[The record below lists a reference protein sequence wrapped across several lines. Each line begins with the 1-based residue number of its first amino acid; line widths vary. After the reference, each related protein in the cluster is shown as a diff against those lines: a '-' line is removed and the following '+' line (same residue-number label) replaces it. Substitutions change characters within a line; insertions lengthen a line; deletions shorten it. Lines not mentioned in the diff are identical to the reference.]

1 MENLKNEILQEF
13 ENYWAKEDKLMED
26 NAQYF
31 DTEKYTQE
39 FIENKKAE
47 LNRSKEIYRKMSS
60 ENFERLGNNY
70 INSLKVDTNKIDSL
84 EYQTKLSNILK
95 IIELKDGNISRD
107 SIQFMV
113 NARDVNTL
121 QALSTKY
128 NTNTLKEA
136 LEEANIEGLKYKAQE
151 LIYHANLNLYDFM
164 GKPRKRS
171 DVIQFF
177 K

>member
-13 ENYWAKEDKLMED
+13 ENYWAKEDKLIQD

-31 DTEKYTQE
+31 DTEKYTKE

-47 LNRSKEIYRKMSS
+47 LDRAKETYRKMSS
-60 ENFERLGNNY
+60 EKFERLGNNY
-70 INSLKVDTNKIDSL
+70 INSLKVDTQTINSL
-84 EYQTKLSNILK
+84 EYQTKLANVLK
-95 IIELKDGNISRD
+95 IIELKDGNISKNNLE
-107 SIQFMV
+107 FMI
-113 NARDVNTL
+113 NARDTDTL
-121 QALSTKY
+121 QALALKY

-151 LIYHANLNLYDFM
+151 LIYHAKLNLRDFM
-164 GKPRKRS
+164 GRPRNRS
-171 DVIQFF
+171 NVIQFF